1 MLSCSEVTR
10 LCGSEEVLGVSLSR
24 RIGVRI
30 HLMMCSNCRRYL
42 KEVRL
47 IGAAARHEFRRR
59 WTDRG
64 RVEALE
70 RSVRERLRAEIDGSR
85 GDAGPPAP

>member
-1 MLSCSEVTR
+1 
-10 LCGSEEVLGVSLSR
+10 
-24 RIGVRI
+24 
-30 HLMMCSNCRRYL
+30 MMCTNCRRYL

-47 IGAAARHEFRRR
+47 IGAAARDEFRRL

-70 RSVRERLRAEIDGSR
+70 LSVRERLRAETNGSG
-85 GDAGPPAP
+85 GDAGPPEP